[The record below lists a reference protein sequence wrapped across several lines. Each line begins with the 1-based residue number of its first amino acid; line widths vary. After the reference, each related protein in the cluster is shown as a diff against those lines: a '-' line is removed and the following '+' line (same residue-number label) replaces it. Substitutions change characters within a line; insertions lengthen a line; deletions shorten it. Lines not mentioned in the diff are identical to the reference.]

1 MGLGLES
8 ACRYVIPLNF
18 SLPVSAANCHI
29 MPIAKR
35 YSKTDEKW
43 MAHLLRLRLRVRAR
57 VRI

>member
-1 MGLGLES
+1 M
-8 ACRYVIPLNF
+8 PLNF

-43 MAHLLRLRLRVRAR
+43 MAHLVRLSVRAR
-57 VRI
+57 GRGRDRTRV

>member
-1 MGLGLES
+1 MGLES

-43 MAHLLRLRLRVRAR
+43 MAHLLRVRDRVRAT
-57 VRI
+57 VKI

>member
-1 MGLGLES
+1 M
-8 ACRYVIPLNF
+8 NF

-43 MAHLLRLRLRVRAR
+43 MAHLVRLSVRVRGRGRDRTR
-57 VRI
+57 V